1 MQSKILAPP
10 CGKNC
15 ENDCEIRQNMIAL
28 EGTLVPPPEDGAAEL
43 IRTFFNSYEELLKA
57 ADDQDPAFAPDIAL
71 PALFDFVVSAKYV
84 ERMVA
89 NGGWTYC
96 SGADST
102 ESPALFFPFLKTC
115 PRCSVR
121 RGTRPIA
128 KSNKPSSD
136 PIGEIANDTTM
147 LIFSELLKLTAP
159 EARIAKSSDRRGDV
173 DLVIYDQEM
182 MALVETKSSPLSV
195 YPAEIILTEPMT
207 ESKDGEVSTK
217 SDHSDATADVSGDL
231 FLYVP
236 HIDLHIPIGKKSGE
250 GWPYA
255 ALIQFVKT
263 RENTAKIISAWQ
275 ELLETYSQGQR
286 QATKDKNYRRWLTCG
301 CGGGVDDSKNAPG
314 LDRSDDVKKGTYQAL
329 KFGTYYKE
337 KCPRHRIRSV
347 LMSNFMAH
355 HGFEKYLSEMQDVI
369 WTKEKYFVTL
379 DHPNTSGTRVV
390 PDDRMFNLYDGMITL
405 TRSIYQDRHLQD
417 ISSLASLVRTLT
429 A

>member
-1 MQSKILAPP
+1 
-10 CGKNC
+10 
-15 ENDCEIRQNMIAL
+15 MIAL

-43 IRTFFNSYEELLKA
+43 VSTFFNSYQELLRTS
-57 ADDQDPAFAPDIAL
+57 DDQDPALGPDVAL
-71 PALFDFVVSAKYV
+71 PALFDFVASAKYV

-96 SGADST
+96 SGSDST

-121 RGTRPIA
+121 RGTKPLVKA
-128 KSNKPSSD
+128 NKPSSD
-136 PIGEIANDTTM
+136 PIGEISNDTTM
-147 LIFSELLKLTAP
+147 LIFSELMKRTAP
-159 EARIAKSSDRRGDV
+159 EARIAKSSDRRGDA

-195 YPAEIILTEPMT
+195 YPAEIILSEPMT
-207 ESKDGEVSTK
+207 ESKNGEVSNK
-217 SDHSDATADVSGDL
+217 LDHSDATADISGDL

-236 HIDLHIPIGKKSGE
+236 HIDLHIPLGKKSGE
-250 GWPYA
+250 GWPYD
-255 ALIQFVKT
+255 ALVKFVKIQ
-263 RENTAKIISAWQ
+263 ENTVKIISAWQ
-275 ELLETYSQGQR
+275 ELLETYCKGPR
-286 QATKDKNYRRWLTCG
+286 QANKDNDHRRWLTCG

-314 LDRSDDVKKGTYQAL
+314 LDRTDDVKKGTYQAL

-337 KCPRHRIRSV
+337 KCPRHSIRSV
-347 LMSNFMAH
+347 LMSNFMAL
-355 HGFEKYLSEMQDVI
+355 HGFERYLSEMQDVI

-379 DHPNTSGTRVV
+379 DHPSLSGNRVV
-390 PDDRMFNLYDGMITL
+390 PADRVFNLYDGLISF
-405 TRSIYQDRHLQD
+405 TRSIYRDRHLRD